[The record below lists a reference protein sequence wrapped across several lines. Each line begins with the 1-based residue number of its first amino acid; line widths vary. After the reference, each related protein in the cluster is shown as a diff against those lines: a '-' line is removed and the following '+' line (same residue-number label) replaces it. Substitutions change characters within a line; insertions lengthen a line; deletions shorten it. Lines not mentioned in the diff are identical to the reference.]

1 MTNHCFD
8 ETYNEKKKAAAN
20 REKELKQ
27 KTDQEKATHFAH
39 KAGDKMYVCH
49 CCGKKGH
56 IAPNCPKKDEIQRK
70 DWHVNKAMV
79 ALQEQSEAATEE
91 MN

>member
-1 MTNHCFD
+1 M
-8 ETYNEKKKAAAN
+8 KKKA
-20 REKELKQ
+20 
-27 KTDQEKATHFAH
+27 DSEKATSFAQ
-39 KAGDKMYVCH
+39 KQGDKKFICH

-79 ALQEQSEAATEE
+79 ALQEQIQATPEDTNDSEAGEE
-91 MN
+91 EESTPSARGG